1 MRDPNRLDNFYENLK
16 KLHKENVPDWRFGQL
31 ISNFQS
37 WYGNDIFYLEENQ
50 FMSKLNEFFRW
61 DKRWK
66 LMKYFFNLLNQKN
79 NNNNQRNVSVLL
91 RKDLDVNFSQERIKK
106 NSHFMVYEFHE
117 RETCV
122 CFVKYDDFYSFNT
135 NGLNYSELQKLGF
148 IIDLI
153 VKAKYESYN
162 NNISKNDIKALY
174 NTASNALTDLLI
186 EKLHTYM
193 ILLPNTKPSSIEY
206 KNIKLIDFFGEKE
219 IKNIGNST
227 SQLLT
232 KISLMNKFNNFIFND
247 DIIVKIEI

>member
-1 MRDPNRLDNFYENLK
+1 MFK
-16 KLHKENVPDWRFGQL
+16 KNK
-31 ISNFQS
+31 S
-37 WYGNDIFYLEENQ
+37 
-50 FMSKLNEFFRW
+50 
-61 DKRWK
+61 
-66 LMKYFFNLLNQKN
+66 
-79 NNNNQRNVSVLL
+79 NNQRHVSVLL

-106 NSHFMVYEFHE
+106 NSHFMVYEFNE

-122 CFVKYDDFYSFNT
+122 RFVKYDDFYSFNT
-135 NGLNYSELQKLGF
+135 NGLNYSEVQKLGF

-153 VKAKYESYN
+153 VKSKYEYYN
-162 NNISKNDIKALY
+162 NTSKNDIKILY

-232 KISLMNKFNNFIFND
+232 KISLINKFNNFIFND
-247 DIIVKIEI
+247 DIIVKIEK

>member
-1 MRDPNRLDNFYENLK
+1 MFK
-16 KLHKENVPDWRFGQL
+16 
-31 ISNFQS
+31 
-37 WYGNDIFYLEENQ
+37 
-50 FMSKLNEFFRW
+50 
-61 DKRWK
+61 
-66 LMKYFFNLLNQKN
+66 KN
-79 NNNNQRNVSVLL
+79 NSNQRNVSVLL
-91 RKDLDVNFSQERIKK
+91 KKDSDVNFSQERIKK

-122 CFVKYDDFYSFNT
+122 GFVKYDDFYSFNT
-135 NGLNYSELQKLGF
+135 NGLNYSEVQKLGF

-153 VKAKYESYN
+153 VKSKYESY
-162 NNISKNDIKALY
+162 NNISKNDIKILY

-206 KNIKLIDFFGEKE
+206 NNIKLIDFFGEKE
-219 IKNIGNST
+219 IKNIDNLT

-247 DIIVKIEI
+247 DIIVKIEK

>member
-1 MRDPNRLDNFYENLK
+1 MFK
-16 KLHKENVPDWRFGQL
+16 
-31 ISNFQS
+31 
-37 WYGNDIFYLEENQ
+37 
-50 FMSKLNEFFRW
+50 
-61 DKRWK
+61 
-66 LMKYFFNLLNQKN
+66 KN
-79 NNNNQRNVSVLL
+79 NSNQRNVSVLL
-91 RKDLDVNFSQERIKK
+91 RKDLDVNFSQERIKR
-106 NSHFMVYEFHE
+106 NSHFMIYEFHE

-135 NGLNYSELQKLGF
+135 NGLNYSEVQKLGF

-153 VKAKYESYN
+153 VKSKYESY
-162 NNISKNDIKALY
+162 NNISKNDIKILY

-219 IKNIGNST
+219 IKNIDNLT

-247 DIIVKIEI
+247 DIIVKIEK

>member
-1 MRDPNRLDNFYENLK
+1 
-16 KLHKENVPDWRFGQL
+16 
-31 ISNFQS
+31 
-37 WYGNDIFYLEENQ
+37 
-50 FMSKLNEFFRW
+50 
-61 DKRWK
+61 
-66 LMKYFFNLLNQKN
+66 MKYFFNLLNQKN
-79 NNNNQRNVSVLL
+79 NSNNQRNVSVLL
-91 RKDLDVNFSQERIKK
+91 KKDSDVNFSQERIKK

-122 CFVKYDDFYSFNT
+122 GFVKYDNFYSFNT
-135 NGLNYSELQKLGF
+135 NGLNYSEVQKLGF

-153 VKAKYESYN
+153 VKSKYESYN
-162 NNISKNDIKALY
+162 NNISKNDIKTLY

-247 DIIVKIEI
+247 DIIVKIEK

>member
-1 MRDPNRLDNFYENLK
+1 MFK
-16 KLHKENVPDWRFGQL
+16 
-31 ISNFQS
+31 
-37 WYGNDIFYLEENQ
+37 
-50 FMSKLNEFFRW
+50 
-61 DKRWK
+61 
-66 LMKYFFNLLNQKN
+66 KN
-79 NNNNQRNVSVLL
+79 NSNQRNVSVLL
-91 RKDLDVNFSQERIKK
+91 KKDSDVNFSQERIKK

-122 CFVKYDDFYSFNT
+122 GFVKYDDFYSFNT
-135 NGLNYSELQKLGF
+135 NGLNYSEVQKLGF

-153 VKAKYESYN
+153 VKSKYESY
-162 NNISKNDIKALY
+162 NNISKNDIKILY
-174 NTASNALTDLLI
+174 NAASNALTDLLI

-219 IKNIGNST
+219 IKNIDNLT

-247 DIIVKIEI
+247 DIIVKIEK

>member
-1 MRDPNRLDNFYENLK
+1 MLK
-16 KLHKENVPDWRFGQL
+16 KN
-31 ISNFQS
+31 S
-37 WYGNDIFYLEENQ
+37 
-50 FMSKLNEFFRW
+50 
-61 DKRWK
+61 
-66 LMKYFFNLLNQKN
+66 
-79 NNNNQRNVSVLL
+79 NQRNVSVLFK
-91 RKDLDVNFSQERIKK
+91 KDSDVNFSQERIKK
-106 NSHFMVYEFHE
+106 NSHFMVYEFNE

-122 CFVKYDDFYSFNT
+122 RFVKYDDFYSFNT
-135 NGLNYSELQKLGF
+135 NGLNYSEVQKLGF

-153 VKAKYESYN
+153 VKSKYESYN
-162 NNISKNDIKALY
+162 NMSKNDIKILY

-232 KISLMNKFNNFIFND
+232 KISLMNKFNNFIFNE
-247 DIIVKIEI
+247 DIIVKIEK

>member
-1 MRDPNRLDNFYENLK
+1 
-16 KLHKENVPDWRFGQL
+16 
-31 ISNFQS
+31 
-37 WYGNDIFYLEENQ
+37 
-50 FMSKLNEFFRW
+50 
-61 DKRWK
+61 
-66 LMKYFFNLLNQKN
+66 MKYFFNLLNQKN
-79 NNNNQRNVSVLL
+79 NNSNQRNVSVLL

-106 NSHFMVYEFHE
+106 NSHFMVYEFYE
-117 RETCV
+117 RETCIR
-122 CFVKYDDFYSFNT
+122 FVKHDDFYSFNT
-135 NGLNYSELQKLGF
+135 NGLNYSEVQKLGF

-153 VKAKYESYN
+153 VKSKYESYN
-162 NNISKNDIKALY
+162 NNISKNDIKTLY
-174 NTASNALTDLLI
+174 NIASNALTDLLI

-247 DIIVKIEI
+247 DIIVKIEK

>member
-1 MRDPNRLDNFYENLK
+1 MFK
-16 KLHKENVPDWRFGQL
+16 
-31 ISNFQS
+31 
-37 WYGNDIFYLEENQ
+37 
-50 FMSKLNEFFRW
+50 
-61 DKRWK
+61 
-66 LMKYFFNLLNQKN
+66 KN
-79 NNNNQRNVSVLL
+79 NSNNQRNVSVLL
-91 RKDLDVNFSQERIKK
+91 RKDLDVNFSQEKIKK
-106 NSHFMVYEFHE
+106 NSHFMVYEFNE

-122 CFVKYDDFYSFNT
+122 RFVKYDDFYSFNT
-135 NGLNYSELQKLGF
+135 NGLNYSEVQKLGF

-153 VKAKYESYN
+153 VKSKYESYN
-162 NNISKNDIKALY
+162 NNISENDIKALY

-247 DIIVKIEI
+247 DIIVKIEK